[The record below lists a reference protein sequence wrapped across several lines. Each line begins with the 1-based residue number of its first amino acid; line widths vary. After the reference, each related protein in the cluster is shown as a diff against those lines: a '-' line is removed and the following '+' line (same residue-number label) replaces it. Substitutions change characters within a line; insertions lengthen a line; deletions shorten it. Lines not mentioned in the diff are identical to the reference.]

1 MASFTGLSER
11 RRSGMMRR
19 NNSTGERRMSIEKA
33 RMAKT
38 GDVVRRQIADEI
50 ILVPVRKSAEELDSI
65 YSINPMAAQIWDL
78 LDGQKTLGEIRDLL
92 LQQYD
97 VTPEELDRDI
107 AEFVEQLKS
116 EKLIREA

>member
-1 MASFTGLSER
+1 
-11 RRSGMMRR
+11 
-19 NNSTGERRMSIEKA
+19 MSKDNA
-33 RMAKT
+33 RMTKT

-78 LDGQKTLGEIRDLL
+78 LDGQRTLGEIRELL
-92 LQQYD
+92 LQEYD
-97 VTPEELDRDI
+97 VTPAELEKDI
-107 AEFVEQLKS
+107 TEFVEQLKS

>member
-1 MASFTGLSER
+1 
-11 RRSGMMRR
+11 
-19 NNSTGERRMSIEKA
+19 MSNEKA
-33 RMAKT
+33 RMAQA

-65 YSINPMAAQIWDL
+65 YSINPLAAQIWDL
-78 LDGQKTLGEIRDLL
+78 LDGQKTLGEIRELL

-97 VTPEELDRDI
+97 VTPEELDRDL

-116 EKLIREA
+116 EKLIREV